1 MSEELKVQLAAAH
14 RAAFAGLL
22 DAVDGLDAAG
32 WSTATGCPG
41 WDVHDQLAHV
51 VGVERLM
58 LGDPPDEVELPAD
71 LPHVTNDFA
80 RAVEVAVEARRG
92 IPPAELVAEAT
103 ATFERRLAHLEA
115 MDTAVL
121 TEPLDGPGG
130 MRFKGSQM
138 LRTRVFDLSCHEQD
152 VRRALSSLDGFGG
165 PHLAIAVEQV
175 VRAWAKRLPGRVA
188 APGVVA
194 VVVAG
199 HGRVVVDLRDGG
211 FHRGDEAPPADATL
225 HLDAAALLAIGTGRS
240 DAPSLDDVEVVGDR
254 ELVRRLFAVAS
265 VTP

>member
-1 MSEELKVQLAAAH
+1 VSAELKAQLVAAH
-14 RAAFAGLL
+14 RAVFDGLL
-22 DAVDGLDAAG
+22 AAVDGLDAAG

-58 LGDPPDEVELPAD
+58 LGDPPDEAELPAD

-92 IPPAELVAEAT
+92 VPPDELVAEAT
-103 ATFERRLAHLEA
+103 ATFERRLAHLETLDA
-115 MDTAVL
+115 ATLA
-121 TEPLDGPGG
+121 EPLDGPGG

-138 LRTRVFDLSCHEQD
+138 LRTRVFDMACHEQD
-152 VRRALSSLDGFGG
+152 VRRALGSLDGFAG

-175 VRAWAKRLPGRVA
+175 VRAWAKVLPGRVA
-188 APGVVA
+188 DPGAVA
-194 VVVAG
+194 IEVAG
-199 HGRVVVDLRDGG
+199 RDRVVVDLQDGG
-211 FHRGDEAPPADATL
+211 LLRGDEAPAADATL

-240 DAPSLDDVEVVGDR
+240 DAPALADLDVAGDR
-254 ELVRRLFAVAS
+254 ELVERLLADAS